1 MATNRRAQHILQAL
15 LLGSLG
21 LLMAELLQPVDVYAQ
36 SCTIDPLGGEVCL
49 PEEEPEDPEDP
60 DDDEVPDDSK
70 KSKSSRKQRPAVI
83 IPQCFGP
90 CT

>member
-49 PEEEPEDPEDP
+49 P
-60 DDDEVPDDSK
+60 
-70 KSKSSRKQRPAVI
+70 
-83 IPQCFGP
+83 
-90 CT
+90 